1 MKTAE
6 IETLEFGHIIKGIS
20 ISTEPIELG
29 IISTSSLSRVQTK
42 SFPIELAFKRTERI
56 PFTLLL
62 SSTTQWCLIQEQ
74 ISVDE
79 ETDSMNL
86 PLSVDLMALYIAGLD
101 KENKEKQNHDL
112 NIGVGIG
119 TSQNTDNRNYKS
131 VIIPVNVEWFIDTPF
146 VDNPGRAIADR
157 SEIIFPSI
165 SLPVQL
171 SGIQEEN
178 LQITNIG
185 ATEIT
190 CDFICPEWIKLN
202 PQSLVLE
209 SNRAKNTKIQ
219 IDPANIKKIGHN
231 SGQITLT
238 NSDAKIDVSVEVRA
252 NGPVPQFEN
261 NISISIPRNL
271 VDDHIYMLEI
281 NNVGSGAL
289 QVTLPTNMGELEEQN
304 TYNIVDQA
312 KIPLTIPQ
320 DILAN
325 SQSDNF
331 SFIVETNSI
340 ISSSKHISINLKYV
354 LEQVNEIPVVV
365 EKVNKTDDI
374 DIPITMEESTPE
386 RKRHYSTAILAV
398 TFILIL
404 LAIGFFWMRNGKDN
418 PIKPII
424 PNKTQLKPVEPN
436 IESIVV
442 PPQVNRIPEVPRRII
457 VTPPVSTI
465 PDIPLYNSDS
475 GVLINE
481 AQENATQ
488 NDDNSVASEVIRDD
502 STLEFSAK
510 KALSQVKISIYT
522 LPRAFVY
529 IDGERQKDMTPLENI
544 SISSERHK
552 IRLEAYD
559 KTRNITI
566 EDRFEDG
573 EIIDLEAAE
582 GDW

>member
-1 MKTAE
+1 
-6 IETLEFGHIIKGIS
+6 
-20 ISTEPIELG
+20 
-29 IISTSSLSRVQTK
+29 
-42 SFPIELAFKRTERI
+42 
-56 PFTLLL
+56 
-62 SSTTQWCLIQEQ
+62 
-74 ISVDE
+74 
-79 ETDSMNL
+79 
-86 PLSVDLMALYIAGLD
+86 
-101 KENKEKQNHDL
+101 
-112 NIGVGIG
+112 
-119 TSQNTDNRNYKS
+119 
-131 VIIPVNVEWFIDTPF
+131 
-146 VDNPGRAIADR
+146 
-157 SEIIFPSI
+157 
-165 SLPVQL
+165 
-171 SGIQEEN
+171 
-178 LQITNIG
+178 
-185 ATEIT
+185 
-190 CDFICPEWIKLN
+190 
-202 PQSLVLE
+202 
-209 SNRAKNTKIQ
+209 
-219 IDPANIKKIGHN
+219 
-231 SGQITLT
+231 
-238 NSDAKIDVSVEVRA
+238 
-252 NGPVPQFEN
+252 
-261 NISISIPRNL
+261 
-271 VDDHIYMLEI
+271 
-281 NNVGSGAL
+281 
-289 QVTLPTNMGELEEQN
+289 
-304 TYNIVDQA
+304 
-312 KIPLTIPQ
+312 
-320 DILAN
+320 
-325 SQSDNF
+325 
-331 SFIVETNSI
+331 
-340 ISSSKHISINLKYV
+340 

-386 RKRHYSTAILAV
+386 RKRHYSTAILAA

-566 EDRFEDG
+566 LF
-573 EIIDLEAAE
+573 
-582 GDW
+582 